1 MNHVYLVYIEY
12 VDGHRTVV
20 AVCKTKER
28 AEAIAR
34 HWRTQEQITDAFTA
48 LHPIDETIGAQGLEL

>member
-1 MNHVYLVYIEY
+1 MDHVYLVYIEY

-28 AEAIAR
+28 ADAIAR
-34 HWRTQEQITDAFTA
+34 RWRNVDHITDAFTA
-48 LHPIDETIGAQGLEL
+48 LHPIDENIGSEGLEL